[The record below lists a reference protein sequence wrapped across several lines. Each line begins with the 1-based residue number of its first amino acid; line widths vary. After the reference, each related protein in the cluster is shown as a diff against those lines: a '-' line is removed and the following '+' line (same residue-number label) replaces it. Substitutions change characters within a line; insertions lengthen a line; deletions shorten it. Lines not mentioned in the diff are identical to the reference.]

1 MKKSRILLS
10 TFLASAVVLAGCS
23 SKTESSTTQSNTN
36 QKKVNSQK
44 ISVTDGGEIKNLDAI
59 LNKDLDITSENKSMK
74 ATIKNIKITKTSF
87 HDEQIASLSNIE
99 TNKEYVIISLKVSVT
114 NNTGTNANINTN
126 MSHLLIK
133 DTKEQLDQNG
143 YTHTWNEPEYLPGAE
158 KESTLLFISKTSNV
172 EDIKNISLNL
182 EAPYVQGD
190 YNKRESLTI
199 DLNNIQ

>member
-1 MKKSRILLS
+1 MKAKILLS
-10 TFLASAVVLAGCS
+10 LMLATSIIISGCS

-44 ISVTDGGEIKNLDAI
+44 ISITDGGEIKNLDAI
-59 LNKDLDITSENKSMK
+59 FNKDLDVTSENKSMK
-74 ATIKNIKITKTSF
+74 ATIKNIKIAKTSF

-114 NNTGTNANINTN
+114 NNTGTKANINTN

-133 DTKEQLDQNG
+133 DTKEQIDQSL

-158 KESTLLFISKTSNV
+158 KESTLLFISKTSKV
-172 EDIKNISLNL
+172 EDIKNVSLNI

>member
-1 MKKSRILLS
+1 MKAKILLS
-10 TFLASAVVLAGCS
+10 SVLATSIIISGCS
-23 SKTESSTTQSNTN
+23 TKTESSTTQSNTN

-44 ISVTDGGEIKNLDAI
+44 ISITDGGEIKNLDAI
-59 LNKDLDITSENKSMK
+59 FNKDLDVTSENKSMK
-74 ATIKNIKITKTSF
+74 ATIKNIKIAKTSF

-99 TNKEYVIISLKVSVT
+99 INKEYIIISLKVSVT
-114 NNTGTNANINTN
+114 NNTGTKANINTN

-133 DTKEQLDQNG
+133 DTKEQIDQSR

-158 KESTLLFISKTSNV
+158 KESTLLFISKTSKV

-190 YNKRESLTI
+190 YNKRESLTV

>member
-1 MKKSRILLS
+1 
-10 TFLASAVVLAGCS
+10 
-23 SKTESSTTQSNTN
+23 
-36 QKKVNSQK
+36 
-44 ISVTDGGEIKNLDAI
+44 
-59 LNKDLDITSENKSMK
+59 
-74 ATIKNIKITKTSF
+74 
-87 HDEQIASLSNIE
+87 
-99 TNKEYVIISLKVSVT
+99 
-114 NNTGTNANINTN
+114 

-158 KESTLLFISKTSNV
+158 KESTLLFISKTSQV
-172 EDIKNISLNL
+172 EDIKNVSLNI

>member
-1 MKKSRILLS
+1 MKAKILLS
-10 TFLASAVVLAGCS
+10 LVLATSIIISGCS

-44 ISVTDGGEIKNLDAI
+44 ISITDGGEIKNLDAI
-59 LNKDLDITSENKSMK
+59 FNKDLDVTSENKSMK
-74 ATIKNIKITKTSF
+74 ATIKNIRIAKTSF

-114 NNTGTNANINTN
+114 NNTGTKANINTN

-133 DTKEQLDQNG
+133 DTKEQIDQSL

-158 KESTLLFISKTSNV
+158 KESTLLFISKTSKV
-172 EDIKNISLNL
+172 EDIKNVSLNI

>member
-1 MKKSRILLS
+1 MKAKILLS
-10 TFLASAVVLAGCS
+10 SVLVTSIIISGCS
-23 SKTESSTTQSNTN
+23 TKTESSTTQSNTN

-44 ISVTDGGEIKNLDAI
+44 ISITDGGEIKNLDAI
-59 LNKDLDITSENKSMK
+59 FNKDLDVTSENKSMK
-74 ATIKNIKITKTSF
+74 ATIKNIKIAKTSF

-114 NNTGTNANINTN
+114 NNTGTKANINTN

-133 DTKEQLDQNG
+133 DTKEQIDQSR

-158 KESTLLFISKTSNV
+158 KESTLLFISKTSKV

-190 YNKRESLTI
+190 YTRYESLTV

>member
-1 MKKSRILLS
+1 MKAKILLS
-10 TFLASAVVLAGCS
+10 LMLATSIIISGCS

-44 ISVTDGGEIKNLDAI
+44 ISITDGGEIKNLDAI
-59 LNKDLDITSENKSMK
+59 FNKDLDVTSENKSMK
-74 ATIKNIKITKTSF
+74 ATIKNIKIAKTSF
-87 HDEQIASLSNIE
+87 HYEQIASLSNIE

-114 NNTGTNANINTN
+114 NNTGTKANINTN

-133 DTKEQLDQNG
+133 DTKEQIDQSL

-158 KESTLLFISKTSNV
+158 KESTLLFISKTSKV
-172 EDIKNISLNL
+172 EDIKNVSLNI

>member
-1 MKKSRILLS
+1 MKFKILLS
-10 TFLASAVVLAGCS
+10 SVLATSIIISGCS

-44 ISVTDGGEIKNLDAI
+44 ISITDGGEIKNLDAI
-59 LNKDLDITSENKSMK
+59 FNKDLDVTSENKSMK
-74 ATIKNIKITKTSF
+74 ATIKNIKIAKTSF
-87 HDEQIASLSNIE
+87 HDEQITSLSNIE

-114 NNTGTNANINTN
+114 NNTGTKANINTN

-133 DTKEQLDQNG
+133 DTKEQIDQSR

-158 KESTLLFISKTSNV
+158 KESTLLFISKTSKV
-172 EDIKNISLNL
+172 EDIKNVSLNI

-190 YNKRESLTI
+190 YNKRESLTL

>member
-1 MKKSRILLS
+1 MKLKILLS
-10 TFLASAVVLAGCS
+10 SILATSIIVSGCS

-44 ISVTDGGEIKNLDAI
+44 ISITDGGEIKNLDAI
-59 LNKDLDITSENKSMK
+59 FNKDLDVTSENKSMK
-74 ATIKNIKITKTSF
+74 ATIKNIKIAKTSF
-87 HDEQIASLSNIE
+87 HDGQIASLSNIE

-114 NNTGTNANINTN
+114 NNTGTKANINTN

-133 DTKEQLDQNG
+133 DTKEQIDQSR

-158 KESTLLFISKTSNV
+158 KESTLLFISKTSKV

>member
-1 MKKSRILLS
+1 MKAKILLS
-10 TFLASAVVLAGCS
+10 SVLATSIIVSGCS
-23 SKTESSTTQSNTN
+23 SKTESSTTQSSTN

-59 LNKDLDITSENKSMK
+59 FNKDLDVTSENKSMK
-74 ATIKNIKITKTSF
+74 AIIKNIKIAKTSF

-114 NNTGTNANINTN
+114 NNTGTKANINTN

-133 DTKEQLDQNG
+133 DTKEQIDQSR

-158 KESTLLFISKTSNV
+158 KESTLLFISKTPKV
-172 EDIKNISLNL
+172 EDIKNVSLNI

-190 YNKRESLTI
+190 YNKRESLTL

>member
-1 MKKSRILLS
+1 MKAKILLS
-10 TFLASAVVLAGCS
+10 LVLATSIIISGCS

-44 ISVTDGGEIKNLDAI
+44 ISITDGGEIKNLDAI
-59 LNKDLDITSENKSMK
+59 FNKDLDVTSENKSMK
-74 ATIKNIKITKTSF
+74 ATIKNIKIAKTSF

-114 NNTGTNANINTN
+114 NNTGTKENINTN

-133 DTKEQLDQNG
+133 DTKEQIDQSL

-158 KESTLLFISKTSNV
+158 KESTLLFISKTSKV
-172 EDIKNISLNL
+172 EDIKNVSLNI

>member
-1 MKKSRILLS
+1 MKAKILLS
-10 TFLASAVVLAGCS
+10 SVLATSIIISGCS

-44 ISVTDGGEIKNLDAI
+44 ISITDGGEIKNLDAI
-59 LNKDLDITSENKSMK
+59 FNKDLDVTSENKSMK
-74 ATIKNIKITKTSF
+74 ATIKNIKIAKTSF

-114 NNTGTNANINTN
+114 NNTGTKANINTN

-133 DTKEQLDQNG
+133 DTKEQIDQSL

-158 KESTLLFISKTSNV
+158 KESTLLFISKTSKV
-172 EDIKNISLNL
+172 EDIKNVSLNI

-199 DLNNIQ
+199 YLNNIQ

>member
-1 MKKSRILLS
+1 MKAKILLS
-10 TFLASAVVLAGCS
+10 LVLATSIIISGCS

-36 QKKVNSQK
+36 QKKINSQK
-44 ISVTDGGEIKNLDAI
+44 ISITDGGEIKNLDAI
-59 LNKDLDITSENKSMK
+59 FNKDLDVTSENKSMK
-74 ATIKNIKITKTSF
+74 ATIKNIKIAKTSF

-114 NNTGTNANINTN
+114 NNTGTKANINTN

-133 DTKEQLDQNG
+133 DTKEQIDQSL

-158 KESTLLFISKTSNV
+158 KESTLLFISKTSKV
-172 EDIKNISLNL
+172 EDIKNVSLNI

>member
-1 MKKSRILLS
+1 MKAKILLS
-10 TFLASAVVLAGCS
+10 SVLATSIIISGCS
-23 SKTESSTTQSNTN
+23 TKTESSTTQSNTN

-44 ISVTDGGEIKNLDAI
+44 ISITDGGEIKNLDAI
-59 LNKDLDITSENKSMK
+59 FNKDLDVTSENKSIK
-74 ATIKNIKITKTSF
+74 ATIKNIKIAKTSF

-99 TNKEYVIISLKVSVT
+99 TNKEYIIISLKVSVT
-114 NNTGTNANINTN
+114 NNTGTKANINTN

-133 DTKEQLDQNG
+133 DTKEQIDQSR

-158 KESTLLFISKTSNV
+158 KESTLLFISKTSKV

-190 YNKRESLTI
+190 YNKRESLTV

>member
-1 MKKSRILLS
+1 MKAKILLS
-10 TFLASAVVLAGCS
+10 LVLATSIIISGCS

-44 ISVTDGGEIKNLDAI
+44 ISITDGGEIKNLDAI
-59 LNKDLDITSENKSMK
+59 FNKDLDVTSENKSMK
-74 ATIKNIKITKTSF
+74 ATIKNIKIAKTSF

-99 TNKEYVIISLKVSVT
+99 TNKEYIIISLKVSVT
-114 NNTGTNANINTN
+114 NNTGTKANINTN

-133 DTKEQLDQNG
+133 DTKEQIDQSL

-158 KESTLLFISKTSNV
+158 KESTLLFISKTSKV
-172 EDIKNISLNL
+172 EDIKNVSLNI

>member
-1 MKKSRILLS
+1 MKAKILLS
-10 TFLASAVVLAGCS
+10 SVLATSIIISGCS
-23 SKTESSTTQSNTN
+23 TKTESSTTQSNTN

-44 ISVTDGGEIKNLDAI
+44 ISITDGGEIKNLDAI
-59 LNKDLDITSENKSMK
+59 FNKDLDVTSENKSMK
-74 ATIKNIKITKTSF
+74 ATIKNIKIAKTSF

-114 NNTGTNANINTN
+114 NNTGTKANINTN

-133 DTKEQLDQNG
+133 DTKEQIDQSR

-158 KESTLLFISKTSNV
+158 KESTLLFISKTSKV

-190 YNKRESLTI
+190 YNKHESLTV

>member
-1 MKKSRILLS
+1 MKSKILLS
-10 TFLASAVVLAGCS
+10 SVLATSIIINGCS
-23 SKTESSTTQSNTN
+23 TKTESSTTQSNTN

-44 ISVTDGGEIKNLDAI
+44 ISITDGGEIKNLDAI
-59 LNKDLDITSENKSMK
+59 FNKDLDVTSENKSMK
-74 ATIKNIKITKTSF
+74 ATIKNIKIAKTSF

-114 NNTGTNANINTN
+114 NNTGTKANINTN

-133 DTKEQLDQNG
+133 DTKEQIDQSR

-158 KESTLLFISKTSNV
+158 KESTLLFISKTSKV

-190 YNKRESLTI
+190 YNKRESLTV

>member
-1 MKKSRILLS
+1 MKAKILLS
-10 TFLASAVVLAGCS
+10 SVLATSIIISGCS

-44 ISVTDGGEIKNLDAI
+44 ISITDGGEIKNLDAI
-59 LNKDLDITSENKSMK
+59 FNKDLDVTSENKSMK
-74 ATIKNIKITKTSF
+74 ATIKNIKIAKTSF

-114 NNTGTNANINTN
+114 NNTGTKANINTN

-133 DTKEQLDQNG
+133 DTKEQIDQSL
-143 YTHTWNEPEYLPGAE
+143 YMHTWNEPEYLPGAE
-158 KESTLLFISKTSNV
+158 KESTLLFISKTSKV
-172 EDIKNISLNL
+172 EDIKNVSLNI

>member
-1 MKKSRILLS
+1 MKAKILLS
-10 TFLASAVVLAGCS
+10 SVLATSIIISGCS

-44 ISVTDGGEIKNLDAI
+44 ISITDGGEIKNLDAI
-59 LNKDLDITSENKSMK
+59 FNKDLDVTSENKSMK
-74 ATIKNIKITKTSF
+74 ATIKNIKIAKTSF

-114 NNTGTNANINTN
+114 NNTGTKANINTN

-133 DTKEQLDQNG
+133 DTKEQIDQSL

-158 KESTLLFISKTSNV
+158 KESTLLFISKTSKV
-172 EDIKNISLNL
+172 EDIKNVSLNI

>member
-1 MKKSRILLS
+1 MKAKILLS
-10 TFLASAVVLAGCS
+10 LVLATSIIISGCS

-44 ISVTDGGEIKNLDAI
+44 ISITDGGEIKNLDAI
-59 LNKDLDITSENKSMK
+59 FNKDLDVTSENKSMK
-74 ATIKNIKITKTSF
+74 ATIKNIKIAKTSF

-114 NNTGTNANINTN
+114 NNTGTKANINTN

-133 DTKEQLDQNG
+133 DTKEQIDQSL

-158 KESTLLFISKTSNV
+158 KESTLLFISKTSKV
-172 EDIKNISLNL
+172 EDIKNVSLNI

>member
-1 MKKSRILLS
+1 MKAKILLS
-10 TFLASAVVLAGCS
+10 LVLATSIIISGCS

-44 ISVTDGGEIKNLDAI
+44 ISITDGGEIKNLDAI
-59 LNKDLDITSENKSMK
+59 FNKDLDVTSENKSMK
-74 ATIKNIKITKTSF
+74 ATIKNIKIAKSSF

-114 NNTGTNANINTN
+114 NNTGTKANINTN

-133 DTKEQLDQNG
+133 DTKEQIDQSL

-158 KESTLLFISKTSNV
+158 KESTLLFISKTSKV
-172 EDIKNISLNL
+172 EDIKNVSLNI

>member
-1 MKKSRILLS
+1 MKFKILLS
-10 TFLASAVVLAGCS
+10 SILATSIIISGCS

-44 ISVTDGGEIKNLDAI
+44 ISITDGGEIKKLDAI
-59 LNKDLDITSENKSMK
+59 FNKDLDVTSENKSMK
-74 ATIKNIKITKTSF
+74 ATIKNIKIAKTSF

-114 NNTGTNANINTN
+114 NNTGTKENINTN

-133 DTKEQLDQNG
+133 DTKEQIDQSR

-158 KESTLLFISKTSNV
+158 KESTLLFISKTSKV

>member
-1 MKKSRILLS
+1 MKAKILLS
-10 TFLASAVVLAGCS
+10 SVLATSIIISGCS
-23 SKTESSTTQSNTN
+23 TKTESSTTQSNTN

-44 ISVTDGGEIKNLDAI
+44 ISITDGGEIKNLDVI
-59 LNKDLDITSENKSMK
+59 FNKDLDVTSENKSMK
-74 ATIKNIKITKTSF
+74 ATIKNIKIAKTSF

-114 NNTGTNANINTN
+114 NNTGTKANINTN

-133 DTKEQLDQNG
+133 DTKEQIDQSR

-158 KESTLLFISKTSNV
+158 KESTLLFISKTSKV

>member
-1 MKKSRILLS
+1 MKLKILLNS
-10 TFLASAVVLAGCS
+10 ILATSIIVSGCS
-23 SKTESSTTQSNTN
+23 TKPESSTTQSNTN

-44 ISVTDGGEIKNLDAI
+44 ISVTDEGEIKNLDAI

-74 ATIKNIKITKTSF
+74 ATIKNIKIAKTSF
-87 HDEQIASLSNIE
+87 HGEQIASLSNIE

-158 KESTLLFISKTSNV
+158 KESTLLFISKTSKV
-172 EDIKNISLNL
+172 EDIKNVSLNL